1 MSTVLQARAGC
12 TVTLDDGGTV
22 VTKTFHG
29 ADAAEQLRLA
39 REEFWR
45 LRIFSRALAD
55 VAGASCPEPLEVV
68 PGPPAQ
74 LRMAR
79 APGVSLKSVLR
90 RRRLDRRLR
99 AGLAATAARALDV
112 YVGAAGEPY
121 HDFHF
126 DNMLYDERANALAF
140 LDLGVPERSE
150 APPAG
155 ASAVEISL
163 GNLIGA
169 VVFESVKPNELV
181 HRRQHRQACA
191 LCADVAGGVADAHRL
206 DPEALAYCARTAY
219 ARAAHHGAAHRRM
232 WYGVFGPLVA
242 RPVIVAGQR
251 FTVAAAGP
259 RTRITRT

>member
-1 MSTVLQARAGC
+1 
-12 TVTLDDGGTV
+12 VTLDDGGTV

-39 REEFWR
+39 REEFGR

-55 VAGASCPEPLEVV
+55 VAGASSPEPLEVV

-79 APGVSLKSVLR
+79 APGVSVKSVLR
-90 RRRLDRRLR
+90 RRRLGPRLQ
-99 AGLAATAARALDV
+99 AGLAATAARALDA
-112 YVGAAGEPY
+112 YVGAVGEPY

-140 LDLGVPERSE
+140 VDLGVPERSE

-169 VVFESVKPNELV
+169 AIFESAKPNEMV

-191 LCADVAGGVADAHRL
+191 LCADVAAGVADADRL
-206 DPEALAYCARTAY
+206 DPEALADCARAAY
-219 ARAAHHGAAHRRM
+219 TRAAHHGPAYRRL
-232 WYGVFGPLVA
+232 WYGVIGPLVA
-242 RPVIVAGQR
+242 RHVIVAGQR
-251 FTVAAAGP
+251 ITVAAAAH
-259 RTRITRT
+259 RTRRTRT